1 LTSAWQESS
10 HGVAWDDSLDT
21 QLLLPGRLTAGTL
34 SITAD
39 GPFEARGL
47 VAALVAVE
55 HWQHEESSTDG
66 QGNTTTRTVTSTDE
80 LVREPVQLSGPIQLA
95 AGETRRFSF
104 EMPVPPLGPASLDA
118 KVAGLTWTFEAKL
131 DRPGLPDSRIEIPV
145 IVVQPV
151 ALLRAGVVHVG
162 EFALYPEAAAGKD
175 DLTAAITLD
184 PLPLCSG
191 APFRGSVI
199 LRSAE
204 TRRLQE
210 IRAEIRV
217 KVEATVSRGKDE
229 TITAWSAVIAPSAEV
244 QGERTLQFD
253 GTLPATPLPTI
264 ELPHG
269 KASAQFHL
277 ILATAWARDPHLVR
291 DVTIATTLD
300 L

>member
-1 LTSAWQESS
+1 MTSAWQESS
-10 HGVAWDDSLDT
+10 HGVAWDVSLDT
-21 QLLLPGRLTAGTL
+21 QLLLPGRLTAGAL

-47 VAALVAVE
+47 FAALVAVE

-95 AGETRRFSF
+95 AGETRRFPF

-131 DRPGLPDSRIEIPV
+131 ERPSWPDSRIEIPV
-145 IVVQPV
+145 VVVQPV

>member
-1 LTSAWQESS
+1 MTASWQERS
-10 HGVAWDDSLDT
+10 HGVAWTVALDT
-21 QLLLPGRLTAGTL
+21 DRLLPGRLTAGNLTV
-34 SITAD
+34 TAD
-39 GPFEARGL
+39 DTFEARGF

-55 HWQHEESSTDG
+55 HWQHEETTTDG
-66 QGNTTTRTVTSTDE
+66 QGHTTTRTVTSRDE
-80 LVREPVQLSGPIQLA
+80 LRRLPVQLSGPIQLS
-95 AGETRRFSF
+95 AGETRTYPFQ
-104 EMPVPPLGPASLDA
+104 MPVPPLGPASLEA
-118 KVAGLTWTFEAKL
+118 TVAGLTWTLEAKL
-131 DRPGLPDSRIEIPV
+131 DRPGWPDSRIEVPV
-145 IVVQPV
+145 RVVQPV

-162 EFALYPEAAAGKD
+162 EFALYPEADAGRD
-175 DLTAAITLD
+175 DLTAAIKLD

-191 APFRGSVI
+191 APFQGDVI

-204 TRRLQE
+204 ARTLQE

-217 KVEATVSRGKDE
+217 KVEATVSSGKDE
-229 TITAWSAVIAPSAEV
+229 TITAWAAVLVPALEF
-244 QGERTLQFD
+244 QGERVLHFEDRLTD
-253 GTLPATPLPTI
+253 TPLPTI

>member
-1 LTSAWQESS
+1 LTASWQERS
-10 HGVAWDDSLDT
+10 HGVAWTVALDT
-21 QLLLPGRLTAGTL
+21 DRLLPGRLTDGNLTVM
-34 SITAD
+34 AD
-39 GPFEARGL
+39 DAFEARGL

-55 HWQHEESSTDG
+55 HWQHEETTTDG
-66 QGNTTTRTVTSTDE
+66 QGHTTTRTVTSRNE
-80 LVREPVQLSGPIQLA
+80 LRRVPVQLSGPIQLS
-95 AGETRRFSF
+95 AGETRTYPFQ
-104 EMPVPPLGPASLDA
+104 MPVPPLGPASLEA
-118 KVAGLTWTFEAKL
+118 TVAGLTWTFEAKL
-131 DRPGLPDSRIEIPV
+131 DRPGLPDSRIEAAV
-145 IVVQPV
+145 RVVQPV

-162 EFALYPEAAAGKD
+162 EFALYPEADAGRD
-175 DLTAAITLD
+175 DLTAAIKLD

-191 APFRGSVI
+191 APFQGDVI

-204 TRRLQE
+204 ARTLQE

-217 KVEATVSRGKDE
+217 KVEATVSSGKDE
-229 TITAWSAVIAPSAEV
+229 TITAWAAVLVPALEF
-244 QGERTLQFD
+244 QGERVLHFEDRLTD
-253 GTLPATPLPTI
+253 TPLPTI